1 MASKGRQG
9 CSREIKESKGEGN
22 ILQVAKGEAG
32 IIRAGQIRAGTHA
45 GEVFGR
51 PMPRAPSYKRP
62 CSSCQTT
69 GTSPAAMHAMPNVH
83 SMQAL
88 LHYEGLN
95 CKLLAWCWYCKLSV
109 PF

>member
-9 CSREIKESKGEGN
+9 CSRGIKQLNGESN

-51 PMPRAPSYKRP
+51 PVPGAPSYKGP

-69 GTSPAAMHAMPNVH
+69 GTSPAAVHGMPNVH
-83 SMQAL
+83 SMHAL
-88 LHYEGLN
+88 LHNEGLH
-95 CKLLAWCWYCKLSV
+95 CKLLAWCSDYKLSV
-109 PF
+109 PL